1 MADRKYA
8 VTFGGELIEGMTP
21 ARLRERLSK
30 LSEPIAPAQIDALL
44 AARNATVKLFA
55 DRESADRFVGVLREA
70 GIVCWLRLLHPG
82 EQAHALIDDV
92 IAAPTEAVTAAP
104 AAAITHAARRPML
117 GPGAMTA
124 LIVLAIGGS
133 IAAWYAWPQSARHQ
147 RAVASTSDWSPAP
160 APVASEPTAPS
171 APAEPP
177 VAPVAQARTT
187 PSLIVPEPTLVT
199 SAKREKPKVETPQ
212 PAEAA
217 KLEAPKA
224 EAVPT
229 SLPAGSGVATFAP
242 VQTTAPSA
250 PVTKAAP
257 TQVAMISPRA
267 PAADVIVPPSYNRSK
282 VAQPKYPAQAY
293 RNGDQGEVLLSV
305 LVGAD
310 GKAKRVSID
319 RTSGS
324 TLLDRAAMDTVR
336 VWQFS
341 PGTRN
346 GVPQEAARQV
356 AIGFKLGDQ

>member
-30 LSEPIAPAQIDALL
+30 LSEPIPSTRIDALL

-70 GIVCWLRLLHPG
+70 GMVCWLRLLHPG
-82 EQAHALIDDV
+82 EQAHALLDDV
-92 IAAPTEAVTAAP
+92 IAAPTETIAATPAP
-104 AAAITHAARRPML
+104 AIATATRRPML

-133 IAAWYAWPQSARHQ
+133 IVIWYAWPESARH
-147 RAVASTSDWSPAP
+147 RAIASTADSSPAP
-160 APVASEPTAPS
+160 APVASEPIAPS
-171 APAEPP
+171 APVEPQP
-177 VAPVAQARTT
+177 VPIAQARTT
-187 PSLIVPEPTLVT
+187 TSLMVPEPTLVI
-199 SAKREKPKVETPQ
+199 SAKREKPKVETPP
-212 PAEAA
+212 PAVEAA

-224 EAVPT
+224 EAVNG

-242 VQTTAPSA
+242 VQTTAPA
-250 PVTKAAP
+250 PAIKAAP

-267 PAADVIVPPSYNRSK
+267 PAADVIVPPSYDRSK

-310 GKAKRVSID
+310 GKAKRVSVD

-336 VWQFS
+336 AWQFS
-341 PGTRN
+341 PGMRN

>member
-30 LSEPIAPAQIDALL
+30 LSEPIAAAQIDALL

-70 GIVCWLRLLHPG
+70 GMVCWLRLLHPG
-82 EQAHALIDDV
+82 EAAHALLDDV
-92 IAAPTEAVTAAP
+92 IAAPTETIAVAP
-104 AAAITHAARRPML
+104 APVITAARRPML

-133 IAAWYAWPQSARHQ
+133 IAAWYAWPESARHQ
-147 RAVASTSDWSPAP
+147 RAAAPAADSSPAP
-160 APVASEPTAPS
+160 APVASEPMAPP
-171 APAEPP
+171 APAEPQP
-177 VAPVAQARTT
+177 VPIAQARTT
-187 PSLIVPEPTLVT
+187 SSLMVPEPTLVI
-199 SAKREKPKVETPQ
+199 SAKRDKPKVETPP
-212 PAEAA
+212 PAVEAA

-224 EAVPT
+224 EPVRT

-242 VQTTAPSA
+242 MQTTAPA
-250 PVTKAAP
+250 PAIKAAP

-267 PAADVIVPPSYNRSK
+267 PAADVIVPPSYDRSK
-282 VAQPKYPAQAY
+282 VPQPKYPAQAY

-305 LVGAD
+305 LVGPD
-310 GKAKRVSID
+310 GKAKRVSVD

-336 VWQFS
+336 AWQFS